1 MSSAKQNW
9 FAFDWDGTLV
19 DCRERQVAVLSEVL
33 ARFSGAAVDL
43 DAWWGRK
50 REGMSTQQ
58 SLIAGGLTPPVARAV
73 TGSWIAEVENERWL
87 KLDVLFPQAVSAL
100 NLVLT
105 QRFAPVVIT
114 ARKNSER
121 VRSQIRNSSVGKLV
135 EDIWVVNPRDAAQTK
150 GELLLQ
156 NRVRVFVGD
165 TESDFFAAQMAGTLF
180 GAVSS
185 GQRSANYLS
194 SAGVPRIFPDVHAAA
209 MAFVP
214 FPWAIPN
221 SMF

>member
-33 ARFSGAAVDL
+33 GRFSGAAVDL

-58 SLIAGGLTPPVARAV
+58 SLIAGGLTPPVAWAV
-73 TGSWIAEVENERWL
+73 TESWIEDVENERWL

-105 QRFAPVVIT
+105 QRFVPVVIT
-114 ARKNSER
+114 ARKNSDG
-121 VRSQIRNSSVGKLV
+121 VRSQIRNSSIGKLV
-135 EDIWVVNPRDAAQTK
+135 EDIWVVNPAAAAQAK
-150 GELLLQ
+150 GELLLR
-156 NRVRVFVGD
+156 NHVRVFVGD
-165 TESDFFAAQMAGTLF
+165 TESDFLAAQMAGTLF

-185 GQRSANYLS
+185 GQRSANYLCW
-194 SAGVPRIFPDVHAAA
+194 AGVPRIFPDIYDAA
-209 MAFVP
+209 MAFVS
-214 FPWAIPN
+214 FPLAIP
-221 SMF
+221 SRMF

>member
-33 ARFSGAAVDL
+33 GRFSSAAVDL

-58 SLIAGGLTPPVARAV
+58 SLIAGGLTPVARAV

-114 ARKNSER
+114 ARTNSER

-135 EDIWVVNPRDAAQTK
+135 EDIWVVNPADAAQAK

-156 NRVRVFVGD
+156 NHVRIFVGD
-165 TESDFFAAQMAGTLF
+165 TESDFFAARTANAGF
-180 GAVSS
+180 GAISS

-194 SAGVPRIFPDVHAAA
+194 SAGVPRIFPDIYAAV
-209 MAFVP
+209 MAFMSHP
-214 FPWAIPN
+214 LPSIGN
-221 SMF
+221 SQ